1 MLFLKIYGIGMLTM
15 LIWQL
20 LAANYFANKAKKM
33 LRKKVQ
39 DGLFNPETDD
49 VEAFLRKNNRFLNEW
64 VGHEM
69 VNGKPND
76 PAGIILLSSLI
87 WWIAWPV
94 VIYDSISEYC
104 TSRHSKK
111 IDSFKNELKVLANP
125 TNASN
130 AALSRVRMTGE
141 EKVQEVYIKTS

>member
-64 VGHEM
+64 VGRDE
-69 VNGKPND
+69 
-76 PAGIILLSSLI
+76 
-87 WWIAWPV
+87 
-94 VIYDSISEYC
+94 
-104 TSRHSKK
+104 
-111 IDSFKNELKVLANP
+111 
-125 TNASN
+125 
-130 AALSRVRMTGE
+130 
-141 EKVQEVYIKTS
+141 